1 MVEQESTDRL
11 AIIKNVDRKKKKCG
25 QASKLYKC
33 ILVKH
38 GFQDSIYNIKL
49 SDNYLQGYHN
59 LMGRTCVE
67 YT

>member
-1 MVEQESTDRL
+1 MVEQESSDRL
-11 AIIKNVDRKKKKCG
+11 AVIKNVEG
-25 QASKLYKC
+25 LVNFTNV

-49 SDNYLQGYHN
+49 SNNYLQGYHK